1 MRKAG
6 KQERLCASVIRFS
19 CFPAFLIHI
28 RCPVAKKLYMIAGEA
43 SGDSRGAE
51 LMRALRKHDPELEF
65 FGAGGREMRTLG
77 GAHFTDWA
85 DEAVVGLWDVLKK
98 YGYFKAQFDRMLA
111 DITLIRPDALILI
124 DYPGFNL
131 RFAKAVKAKL
141 PHIRTIDY
149 ISPQVWAWNRGR
161 IPKMARYLDLMLCI
175 FPFEKP
181 LYEKSGLRTVFV
193 GHPIL
198 DSLVTKRIDDPRDPS
213 LIGLFPGSRDKEVRR
228 IFPVMVEAA
237 QRMRDEQPS
246 LRFEASAASHQLADQ
261 MLAILQQSGEN
272 EEFCAVSVRSSHE
285 LMQRATVGMV
295 CSGTATLEAAFFGLP
310 FSVVYKIAW
319 LTWIVGKR
327 LVKVPFLG
335 MPNVLAGRE
344 IARELLQDAATPA
357 ALAAETLRLLRDDHA
372 REILQRD
379 LEAVIKNLGAPGAAR
394 HAAAAIVEELNRF

>member
-1 MRKAG
+1 
-6 KQERLCASVIRFS
+6 
-19 CFPAFLIHI
+19 
-28 RCPVAKKLYMIAGEA
+28 MIAGEA

-51 LMRALRKHDPELEF
+51 IMRALRKHDAELEF
-65 FGAGGREMRTLG
+65 FGAGGREMQALG

-111 DITLIRPDALILI
+111 EIARIQPDALVLI

-131 RFAKAVKAKL
+131 RLAKAVKAKL
-141 PHIRTIDY
+141 PEIRTIDY

-181 LYEKSGLRTVFV
+181 LYEKSGLRTIFV
-193 GHPIL
+193 GHPVL
-198 DSLVTKRIDDPRDPS
+198 DTLAAKRIDGPRDPQ
-213 LIGLFPGSRDKEVRR
+213 LVGLFPGSREKEVRR

-237 QRMRDEQPS
+237 QRMQDTQPH
-246 LRFEASAASHQLADQ
+246 LRFEASAASHQLADR
-261 MLAILQQSGEN
+261 MLAILQRHGEN

-285 LMQRATVGMV
+285 LMQRAAVGMV

-310 FSVVYKIAW
+310 FSVTYKIAW
-319 LTWIVGKR
+319 LTWVVGKQ

-335 MPNVLAGRE
+335 MPNVLAGKE
-344 IARELLQDAATPA
+344 IARELLQGAATPA
-357 ALAAETLRLLRDDHA
+357 ALAEETLRLLRDTSA
-372 REILQRD
+372 RETLQRE
-379 LEAVIKNLGAPGAAR
+379 LEDVIKNLGERGAAR
-394 HAAAAIVEELNRF
+394 RAAEAIIEELGGEWVGG